1 MGSAQGLPRSPR
13 EHTSPWGRPKGR
25 TCRVPPA
32 APTATAAAPGQP
44 WPHAQASHTRPPD
57 VFVTVSRDAGF
68 HGHVCTAHTCTRS
81 HARARQRVQGGRGRL
96 PARGSHVP
104 SSGQEGCL
112 GTEQTERGGHPGHR
126 APEWRPGDQGR
137 ASSGLKAICHHP
149 AAGSPRAGRGGR
161 PGSPRSPPGSRVP
174 LPGSCFPCHRGWEL
188 RSGGW
193 PGPRFPGSGPV
204 PTARLS
210 RSIGTTRK
218 GIGPTYSSKA
228 ARTGLRICDLLADF
242 DDFSARYLTVARSP
256 GAWGRLGAGAWGPG
270 RDEGSQSPS
279 PLQVQEPGP
288 SVPVHVSRF
297 GGGRRRPTQKA
308 QGRAGAAGGT
318 RFRRQTRRP
327 PSAHGAPFTGTGDH
341 APPV

>member
-1 MGSAQGLPRSPR
+1 MHCTHV
-13 EHTSPWGRPKGR
+13 HTLTR
-25 TCRVPPA
+25 TCQAAGAGWAWPA
-32 APTATAAAPGQP
+32 PSTRQP
-44 WPHAQASHTRPPD
+44 CPQLW
-57 VFVTVSRDAGF
+57 
-68 HGHVCTAHTCTRS
+68 
-81 HARARQRVQGGRGRL
+81 
-96 PARGSHVP
+96 ARGV
-104 SSGQEGCL
+104 L
-112 GTEQTERGGHPGHR
+112 GHRADRTGGHPGHR

-161 PGSPRSPPGSRVP
+161 PVSPRSPPGSRVP

>member
-1 MGSAQGLPRSPR
+1 MSPALGKRGAWAQSRQNGGA
-13 EHTSPWGRPKGR
+13 PW
-25 TCRVPPA
+25 
-32 APTATAAAPGQP
+32 APGP
-44 WPHAQASHTRPPD
+44 
-57 VFVTVSRDAGF
+57 
-68 HGHVCTAHTCTRS
+68 
-81 HARARQRVQGGRGRL
+81 RVE
-96 PARGSHVP
+96 A
-104 SSGQEGCL
+104 
-112 GTEQTERGGHPGHR
+112 
-126 APEWRPGDQGR
+126 
-137 ASSGLKAICHHP
+137 
-149 AAGSPRAGRGGR
+149 GR
-161 PGSPRSPPGSRVP
+161 PGEGEFGAQSHLPPPRRRVPEGRPWGGPVSPRSPPGSRVP